1 MSRSPLRHPECPVHP
16 GAGGKNGAS
25 RYHLAEQFRS
35 QATTWQ
41 AELYDSQANRTQV
54 MLALMPASL
63 ILAAATAL
71 LLALV

>member
-1 MSRSPLRHPECPVHP
+1 MAHLDITSRNNS
-16 GAGGKNGAS
+16 
-25 RYHLAEQFRS
+25 RS